1 MTREREDQQ
10 GTQGPSPEGGESD
23 SSSADIARLE
33 TGIPRLDYILK
44 GGFLRNGTYALMGPP
59 GSGKT
64 IFGNQLCFEHVR
76 RSPSARCVY
85 VTLLVESHSKMIRH
99 LSGMRF
105 FDPGMIPDRIYY
117 ISGYPA
123 LRDQG
128 LAGLLD
134 LLRRTLRERRG
145 TDVLV
150 IDGLESVEQ
159 RAPAALAYR
168 EFVHEVQGL
177 STLSDCTTF
186 LLTSTREQSHPE
198 NALVDGVIELTDQL
212 IGPRAVRELTVHK
225 FRGSDYLRGKHEV
238 EIDESGMVIH
248 PRTEIQFD
256 SPRASATEER
266 KRMGFGIESFDA
278 MIQGGLPSGSATA
291 LLGAPGTGKTLLGLS
306 FLVEGARQGEE
317 GIYFGFY
324 EPPPRLREKARKVGI
339 DLETHVKKGTIRL
352 IWQPPLEHMMD
363 SLAEQLIELLRQD
376 PKPRRRLF
384 IDGIEGFRA
393 ASVYPD
399 RMARFLSAFTNQLR
413 MLDVTTVV
421 TEELDLFT
429 PLIRMPNPELGN
441 VVETVVLLRYVEL
454 RSQIHRLISILK
466 MRESLYDRS
475 IREFIIGERGIEVAS
490 SFRSAEQILSG
501 HARVLGGLQE
511 KEEDP

>member
-1 MTREREDQQ
+1 MTRGREEAPGAERRSS
-10 GTQGPSPEGGESD
+10 GVEGDEG
-23 SSSADIARLE
+23 AGGGLPRLE
-33 TGIPRLDYILK
+33 SGIPRLDYILK
-44 GGFLRNGTYALMGPP
+44 GGFLQSGTYALMGPP

-76 RSPSARCVY
+76 RSPGSRCVY

-99 LSGMRF
+99 LSGMKF
-105 FDPGMIPDRIYY
+105 FDAAAIPDRVYY

-128 LAGLLD
+128 LSGLLD

-159 RAPAALAYR
+159 RAPSALAFR
-168 EFVHEVQGL
+168 EFVHEIQGL
-177 STLSDCTTF
+177 SSFSACTTF
-186 LLTSTREQSHPE
+186 VLSSLREQTHAE

-238 EIDESGMVIH
+238 EIDTSGMVIH
-248 PRTEIQFD
+248 PRIEIQFD
-256 SPRASATEER
+256 SPRESATEER
-266 KRMGFGIESFDA
+266 QRMRFGIETFDA
-278 MIQGGLPSGSATA
+278 MIEGGVLSGSATA

-306 FLVEGARQGEE
+306 FLVEGAGRGEE
-317 GIYFGFY
+317 GVYFGFY
-324 EPPPRLREKARKVGI
+324 EPPPRLCEKARQVGI
-339 DLETHVKKGTIRL
+339 DLETHVRKGTIRL
-352 IWQPPLEHMMD
+352 IWQPPLEHRMD

-399 RMARFLSAFTNQLR
+399 RMPRFLSAFTNQLR
-413 MLDVTTVV
+413 MLDVTTLVS
-421 TEELDLFT
+421 EELDLFT
-429 PLIRMPNPELGN
+429 PLIKMPNAELGN
-441 VVETVVLLRYVEL
+441 VVENVILLRYVEL
-454 RSQIHRLISILK
+454 RSQIHRLLSVLK

-475 IREFIIGERGIEVAS
+475 IREFVITGRGIEVAS

-501 HARVLGGLQE
+501 QARVAAGLDG
-511 KEEDP
+511 EEEQ